1 MLFWQ
6 ETDPVG
12 VWNWLGTIIL
22 LAIPLV
28 NLIVIIVTLVNPN
41 TRPSKKNFILANL
54 ILVGIGLV
62 LGLIL
67 YLLI

>member
-1 MLFWQ
+1 M
-6 ETDPVG
+6 
-12 VWNWLGTIIL
+12 WNWLGTIIL